1 MRYSVDSD
9 LFGGKVRSTYLTT
22 GACLVVAFIGEQ
34 SILKIASICG
44 ASSSGALN
52 RVKYLQIF
60 GLHPVNSSQRL
71 SLLGK
76 GAKKSRDL
84 HLGMGELKSSL
95 DWFPL
100 PSFYLFPTKES
111 GFPMTYPLESYL

>member
-9 LFGGKVRSTYLTT
+9 LFGGKVLSTYLTT

-60 GLHPVNSSQRL
+60 GFHPVNSSQRL
-71 SLLGK
+71 SFLGK
-76 GAKKSRDL
+76 EAKKSRDL
-84 HLGMGELKSSL
+84 HLGMGRLKSSL
-95 DWFPL
+95 DWFP
-100 PSFYLFPTKES
+100 
-111 GFPMTYPLESYL
+111 